1 MVNHPPCRA
10 LLPSL
15 PLLRLSRH
23 VTPHQRALF
32 DGRPRGDGYTHFGS
46 AQGHSESGARTWYAV
61 LGAVPSS
68 LLLYYLGSHPP
79 SRCALLAHTRAGCAC
94 VRQFHELH
102 LTRYHIVLVLRSAP
116 RPRAVHWPNTDD

>member
-1 MVNHPPCRA
+1 VVNHPPCRA

-23 VTPHQRALF
+23 VTPNQRALF
-32 DGRPRGDGYTHFGS
+32 DGRPRGDGYTHFRS

-79 SRCALLAHTRAGCAC
+79 SRCALLAHTQRRLRVRPSVSRAPFNAVAHCFGAPQ
-94 VRQFHELH
+94 RTSTARR
-102 LTRYHIVLVLRSAP
+102 TRVEYG
-116 RPRAVHWPNTDD
+116 